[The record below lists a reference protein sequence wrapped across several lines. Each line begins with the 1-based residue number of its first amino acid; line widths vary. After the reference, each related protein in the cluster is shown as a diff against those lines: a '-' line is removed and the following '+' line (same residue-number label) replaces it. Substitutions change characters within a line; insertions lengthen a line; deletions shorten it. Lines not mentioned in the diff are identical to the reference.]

1 MITIG
6 DFASLGR
13 VSVRMLRHYDA
24 IGLLAPASVDPHTG
38 YRHYDLDQLRRL
50 NRIVALKELGL
61 GLDAVRRVLD
71 DDLTGD
77 ELRAML
83 RLRQAELAESIRADA
98 HRLARVQARLR
109 LIEQENTM
117 SVTATTVS
125 LPTIR
130 LLGRSAVAPTATS
143 DEIGPLVQTLYPQVV
158 DALVRARHHPAG
170 PAVAHYESVPDE
182 SEDAL
187 RVCACFPVESVS
199 GHPHTVDGLEVV
211 EVAPGEFASLI
222 HRGGMDTVD
231 ETYQLLRRWVTEQGW
246 ALDGRGR
253 EVYLEMGDDPAE
265 WVTEVM
271 VGFTRS

>member
-24 IGLLAPASVDPHTG
+24 IGLLTPAFVDPHTG

-61 GLDAVRRVLD
+61 GLDVVRRVLD

-77 ELRAML
+77 DLRAML

-117 SVTATTVS
+117 SVTPTTVT
-125 LPTIR
+125 LPATR
-130 LLGRSAVAPTATS
+130 LHGRSGVASAAVS
-143 DEIGPLVQTLYPQVV
+143 DEIGPLIQSLYPTVV
-158 DALVRARHHPAG
+158 DTLVAAGHPPAG
-170 PAVAHYESVPDE
+170 PAVAHYESAPE
-182 SEDAL
+182 TSEDAL
-187 RVCACFPVESVS
+187 RVCACFPTDALVGHPESV
-199 GHPHTVDGLEVV
+199 TDLEVID
-211 EVAPGEFASLI
+211 VAAGEFVSLV
-222 HRGGMDTVD
+222 HRGSMDTVD
-231 ETYQLLRRWVTEQGW
+231 ETYQLLRRWATEQGLH
-246 ALDGRGR
+246 LDGRGR
-253 EVYLEMGDDPAE
+253 EVYLEMGDDPDE
-265 WVTEVM
+265 WVTEVL
-271 VGFTRS
+271 VGVTR

>member
-24 IGLLAPASVDPHTG
+24 IGLLAPAFVDPHTG

-61 GLDAVRRVLD
+61 GLDTVRRVLD

-83 RLRQAELAESIRADA
+83 RLRQAELAESIRADE

-125 LPTIR
+125 LPAVR
-130 LLGRSAVAPTATS
+130 LLGRTAVAVAAVS
-143 DEIGPLVQTLYPQVV
+143 DEIGPLIQTLYPQVV
-158 DALVRARHHPAG
+158 DALIAAGHPPAG
-170 PAVAHYESVPDE
+170 PAVAHYESAPDT

-187 RVCACFPVESVS
+187 RVCACFPTDALV
-199 GHPHTVDGLEVV
+199 GHPDAVAGLEVV
-211 EVAPGEFASLI
+211 DVAAGDFASLV

-231 ETYQLLRRWVTEQGW
+231 ETYQLLRRWVTEQEW
-246 ALDGRGR
+246 TLDGRGR
-253 EVYLEMGDDPAE
+253 EIYLEMGDDPAD
-265 WVTEVM
+265 WVTEVL

>member
-24 IGLLAPASVDPHTG
+24 MGLLAPAFVDPHSG

-61 GLDAVRRVLD
+61 GLDAVRSVLD

-98 HRLARVQARLR
+98 QRLARVQARLR
-109 LIEQENTM
+109 LIEQENSM
-117 SVTATTVS
+117 SPTVTSVS
-125 LPTIR
+125 LPPVR
-130 LLGRSAVAPTATS
+130 LIGLSAVASVAVS
-143 DEIGPLVQTLYPQVV
+143 DEIGPLVQSLYPRVV
-158 DALVRARHHPAG
+158 DALVRTGHPPAG
-170 PAVAHYESVPDE
+170 PAVAHYESAPQV

-187 RVCACFPVESVS
+187 SVCACFPRNSLVGDPES
-199 GHPHTVDGLEVV
+199 VDGLEVV
-211 EVAPGEFASLI
+211 DVASGEFVSLV
-222 HRGGMDTVD
+222 HRGAMDTVD
-231 ETYQLLRRWVTEQGW
+231 ETYQLLRRWATEQGLH
-246 ALDGRGR
+246 LDGRGR
-253 EVYLEMGDDPAE
+253 EVYLEMGADPSD
-265 WVTEVM
+265 WVTEVL
-271 VGFTRS
+271 VGVTR